1 MEKFKKRFA
10 KLLEFIDLLI
20 GDNVSVYAAQASF
33 FLIISAIPLMM
44 LIFAIINLFINI
56 DQQTILHTINSFAPA
71 KISSLMTTIMNE
83 LFNKAAS
90 IPVISITAISTLW
103 LASKGMMALY
113 MGLSNV
119 YHVPMRNYI
128 YNRIVSIVYTLA
140 LIATLIL
147 TVIFFAFGNKLELFL
162 TSHSIIPSN
171 LMQLILRGK
180 IFFFMAYLTL
190 LFALFYKF
198 LPHRNSPFR
207 QHIPGAAFAAAGWIV
222 FSYIY
227 SIYIDN
233 FSNYSYVYGSLAAVV
248 FLMLWLY
255 FYMNIFLYGAQINKM
270 IENGFFKK

>member
-10 KLLEFIDLLI
+10 KLLEFIDLLT

-33 FLIISAIPLMM
+33 FLMISAIPLMM

-71 KISSLMTTIMNE
+71 EISSLMTTIMNE

-103 LASKGMMALY
+103 LASKGIMALY

-128 YNRIVSIVYTLA
+128 YSRIVSVVYTLA

-162 TSHSIIPSN
+162 TSHSIILSN

-198 LPHRNSPFR
+198 LPRRDKPFR
-207 QHIPGAAFAAAGWIV
+207 QYFPGAAFAAAGWIV

-255 FYMNIFLYGAQINKM
+255 FCMNIFLYGAQINKM
-270 IENGFFKK
+270 IENEFFKK

>member
-1 MEKFKKRFA
+1 MEKFKNRFA
-10 KLLEFIDLLI
+10 KLLEFIDLLT

-33 FLIISAIPLMM
+33 FLMISAIPLLM

-71 KISSLMTTIMNE
+71 EISSLMTTIMNE

-103 LASKGMMALY
+103 LASKGIMALY

-128 YNRIVSIVYTLA
+128 YSRIVSIVYTLA

-147 TVIFFAFGNKLELFL
+147 TVIFIAFGNKFENFL
-162 TSHSIIPSN
+162 TSHSIILSN
-171 LMQLILRGK
+171 LIQIILRGK
-180 IFFFMAYLTL
+180 IIFFMAYLTL

-198 LPHRNSPFR
+198 LPRQDKPFKN
-207 QHIPGAAFAAAGWIV
+207 HLPGAVVAAAGWII

-227 SIYIDN
+227 SIYINN

-255 FYMNIFLYGAQINKM
+255 FCMNIFLYGAQINKM